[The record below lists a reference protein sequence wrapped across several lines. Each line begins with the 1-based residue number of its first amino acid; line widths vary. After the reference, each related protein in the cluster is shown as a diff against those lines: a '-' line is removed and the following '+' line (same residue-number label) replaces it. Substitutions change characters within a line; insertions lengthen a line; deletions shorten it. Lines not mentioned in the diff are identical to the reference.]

1 MASIMPHLQISWI
14 LCLQALI
21 AFILGLVIGIER
33 EYHHSPAGIR
43 TYAAVCLG
51 ACVFGI
57 ISTHAYGAHYYTS
70 VADPT
75 RIAAQIVSG
84 IGFLGA
90 GVIFRDDLKT
100 RGLTTAATIWSTAAV
115 GLAVA
120 FELYILAIFS
130 TALILI
136 LLSLNYFP
144 WLRNFK
150 QKIRDNDQKAPTE
163 NQ

>member
-1 MASIMPHLQISWI
+1 MLPNLSLSFI
-14 LCLQALI
+14 LCVQIFL

-51 ACVFGI
+51 SCVFGI
-57 ISTHAYGAHYYTS
+57 ISTHAYGGHFYTS
-70 VADPT
+70 VVDPT

-100 RGLTTAATIWSTAAV
+100 RGLTTAATIWATAAV

-120 FELYILAIFS
+120 FELYLVSIVT
-130 TALILI
+130 TALIL
-136 LLSLNYFP
+136 LLLTLNYFP
-144 WLRNFK
+144 WLKNFK
-150 QKIRDNDQKAPTE
+150 QKMREDDSPPNSESEK
-163 NQ
+163 